1 MKQHNLYLA
10 GFLGFLAIVFGLLLH
25 NRGVEWKIQP
35 TPETEI
41 QISQSGDTY
50 SVTEITVLAGNEFD
64 LKLENGKRIHA
75 KLLVNTV
82 PDAKHRVID
91 YLNQTQQPRVVILGR
106 QGDTW
111 MVDLYVRMESQASL
125 WEEVSLTNWLKENEL
140 IWQDL

>member
-25 NRGVEWKIQP
+25 NRGVEWVIRP

-50 SVTEITVLAGNEFD
+50 TVTEITVLAGNEFD

-91 YLNQTQQPRVVILGR
+91 YLNQTKRPRVDVLGR
-106 QGDTW
+106 HGHTW
-111 MVDLYVRMESQASL
+111 M
-125 WEEVSLTNWLKENEL
+125 
-140 IWQDL
+140 